1 MLYILSDK
9 SAYLGVG
16 HNNEDHWHG
25 LINPHSLIKLIIQ
38 QKRGRANEKEVYK
51 NKKKI
56 TIFFNKSKFRNK

>member
-25 LINPHSLIKLIIQ
+25 LINPLFLIKLIIQ
-38 QKRGRANEKEVYK
+38 QKRGRANEKEVYI
-51 NKKKI
+51 KKKI
-56 TIFFNKSKFRNK
+56 TIFFNKSNFRDK